1 MKLQRWTQD
10 LRQVCGTPE
19 PAHCLSCPMAPRT
32 AAILTL
38 AFPALRRAHAR
49 GVCWLLLA
57 CGTITPQQGQSGV
70 VTFCEQGAGQ
80 AAKARYSNK
89 VELKPYGSRIFRSL
103 REEEAEGLHY

>member
-1 MKLQRWTQD
+1 MGLQSLHAVSLAQWHQR
-10 LRQVCGTPE
+10 
-19 PAHCLSCPMAPRT
+19 PAALGPRT

-49 GVCWLLLA
+49 GVCWPSLA
-57 CGTITPQQGQSGV
+57 CGTITPQKGQSGV

-80 AAKARYSNK
+80 AAKTHHSDK

-103 REEEAEGLHY
+103 REEEAEGLHA